1 MTSVPPRFWAAA
13 SPAARTRPTASRT
26 VRPSVSD
33 RNLMA
38 ADGSGSREGAQGTG
52 RTPPAPRC
60 YRTVAATGGASD
72 GTLVPPRQRPVPRV
86 VSRHGY
92 PVAARAGRARWTQ
105 LAHVDAD
112 RVHPEPDVHRLD
124 PGLQHHQRGADRAA
138 LAGASAGPAHRRGAD
153 ALRGRLPHAHAARI
167 PPAAG
172 GRPVGG
178 AAQPRAA
185 RSSRRRR
192 VVAASSTAS
201 VDVSSTTP

>member
-112 RVHPEPDVHRLD
+112 RVHPEPDERIYPNINRSTKPTVYPPGAQVAFAHRLM
-124 PGLQHHQRGADRAA
+124 L
-138 LAGASAGPAHRRGAD
+138 
-153 ALRGRLPHAHAARI
+153 
-167 PPAAG
+167 
-172 GRPVGG
+172 
-178 AAQPRAA
+178 
-185 RSSRRRR
+185 
-192 VVAASSTAS
+192 
-201 VDVSSTTP
+201 